1 MSLSPDSELDRLFAQ
16 ARALSA
22 QDSGAAERFLT
33 GHRARQTQARRRHT
47 GWFSALLAL
56 AAAVVTGVSVLRP
69 AAPELPSSAAYAA
82 YQDALGEDW

>member
-1 MSLSPDSELDRLFAQ
+1 MSLPPDPELDRLFAQ

-33 GHRARQTQARRRHT
+33 GHRERQSQARRRQT
-47 GWFSALLAL
+47 GWLSALLAS
-56 AAAVVTGVSVLRP
+56 AAVVAGVSVLRP